1 MIADI
6 FIEALQAIK
15 RNKLRSAATG
25 FAVTSGIFLLIVLL
39 GAGNGVI
46 HTLENNSGSLA
57 LDAVYI
63 YPGWTSKAYAG
74 YDANR
79 QIKLDE
85 NDGAR
90 AHNTAPSK
98 VLDASISY
106 EQNTTVVTED
116 NKSMSTTLNGTGPE
130 FLKNMGYTLLSG
142 RFLNAIDIKERRK
155 EAVICETLAKR
166 LYGEGEDV
174 IGRMVR
180 IDGVCFSIIG
190 LLKDNNSRYND
201 MMMVPQTTLTGIYN
215 KHDDVS
221 NIILKTRGL
230 ESQPLYQ
237 QFEKAYMKV
246 MSIAHTFAP
255 DDDRAIFMYGGG
267 ANAEVMD
274 TAFSVI
280 RTAFWFLGILT
291 MLSGITGVSNI
302 MLISVR
308 ERTRE
313 FGIRKALGATPFHIV
328 SMVLLESILI
338 TAIAGYIG
346 MVLGIGFCEYMDASV
361 GNSVADMGGAQFK
374 YFQDPTVG
382 LDVCIRATIVMIVA
396 GAIAG
401 SIPARKAAKMKPI
414 DSLNA
419 K

>member
-1 MIADI
+1 MITDI
-6 FIEALQAIK
+6 FIEVIQAIK
-15 RNKLRSAATG
+15 RNKMRSAATG

-79 QIKLDE
+79 RIKLDE
-85 NDGAR
+85 KDAPR
-90 AHNTAPSK
+90 AQETDPQRVVS
-98 VLDASISY
+98 ASLSF
-106 EQNTTVVTED
+106 EQSVVIVNED
-116 NKSMSTTLNGTGPE
+116 NKSLSTTLNGTGPE
-130 FLKNMGYTLLSG
+130 FMKNMGYTLLKG
-142 RFLNAIDIKERRK
+142 RFLNNVDMKERRK
-155 EAVICETLAKR
+155 MVVICETLAKR
-166 LYGEGEDV
+166 LYGEGEEV
-174 IGRMVR
+174 VGRRVR
-180 IDGVCFSIIG
+180 IDGFIYQIVG
-190 LLKDNNSRYND
+190 LMKDNNSRYNS
-201 MMMVPQTTLTGIYN
+201 MAMVPETTLAGIYN
-215 KHDDVS
+215 KHDEVS

-230 ESQPLYQ
+230 ESVPAYQ
-237 QFEKAYMKV
+237 VFEKAYRKAMALV
-246 MSIAHTFAP
+246 HDFAP
-255 DDDRAIFMYGGG
+255 DDDRAIFMNGGG
-267 ANAEVMD
+267 ADAETMS

-280 RTAFWFLGILT
+280 RTAFWILGILT

-313 FGIRKALGATPFHIV
+313 FGIRKALGATPMHIV

-346 MVLGIGFCEYMDASV
+346 MILGIGFCEYMDHSV
-361 GNSVADMGGAQFK
+361 GNSVADMGGAQFR

-382 LDVCIRATIVMIVA
+382 LDVCIRATIVMIIA

-401 SIPARKAAKMKPI
+401 FIPARKAAKMKPI

>member
-1 MIADI
+1 M
-6 FIEALQAIK
+6 
-15 RNKLRSAATG
+15 RSAATG

-63 YPGWTSKAYAG
+63 YPGWTSKAHAG

-79 QIKLDE
+79 RIKFDDT
-85 NDGAR
+85 DGSR
-90 AHNTAPSK
+90 AKTVAPDNIINTS
-98 VLDASISY
+98 LSF
-106 EQNTTVVTED
+106 EQSAVIVTD
-116 NKSMSTTLNGTGPE
+116 DKTLSTTLNGTGPE
-130 FLKNMGYTLLSG
+130 FLNNMGYSLLKG
-142 RFLNAIDIKERRK
+142 RFLNDIDIKERRK
-155 EAVICETLAKR
+155 VAVVCETLAKR
-166 LYGEGEDV
+166 LYSEDTEI
-174 IGRMVR
+174 IGQRIR
-180 IDGVCFSIIG
+180 IDGFSYQIVG

-201 MMMVPQTTLTGIYN
+201 HTMVPQSTLVGIYN
-215 KHDDVS
+215 KHEDVS

-230 ESQPLYQ
+230 ESMPAYQ
-237 QFEKAYMKV
+237 AFEKAYKKMMAAV
-246 MSIAHTFAP
+246 HQFAP
-255 DDDRAIFMYGGG
+255 DDDRAIFMNGGG
-267 ANAEVMD
+267 ANAETMS

-313 FGIRKALGATPFHIV
+313 FGIRKALGATPMHIV

-346 MVLGIGFCEYMDASV
+346 MILGIGFCEYMDHSV
-361 GNSVADMGGAQFK
+361 GNSVADMGGAQFR

-382 LDVCIRATIVMIVA
+382 LDVCIRATIVMIIS

-401 SIPARKAAKMKPI
+401 FIPARKAAKMKPI

>member
-1 MIADI
+1 MITDI
-6 FIEALQAIK
+6 FIEVIQAIK
-15 RNKLRSAATG
+15 RNKMRAAATG

-46 HTLENNSGSLA
+46 HTLEHNSGSLA

-63 YPGWTSKAYAG
+63 YPSWTSKAYAG
-74 YDANR
+74 YDADR
-79 QIKLDE
+79 YIRLDE
-85 NDGAR
+85 NDGTR
-90 AHNTAPSK
+90 AKNAAPDNVIS
-98 VLDASISY
+98 ASLSY
-106 EQNTTVVTED
+106 EQSAVIVNDD
-116 NKSMSTTLNGTGPE
+116 NKSLSTTLNGTGPD
-130 FLKNMGYTLLSG
+130 FLSSMGYTLLKG
-142 RFLNAIDIKERRK
+142 RFLNDIDMRERRK
-155 EAVICETLAKR
+155 VAVVCETLAKR
-166 LYGEGEDV
+166 LYGEGAEAV
-174 IGRMVR
+174 GQRVR
-180 IDGVCFSIIG
+180 VDGFCYQIVG
-190 LLKDNNSRYND
+190 LLEDNNSRYND
-201 MMMVPQTTLTGIYN
+201 MVMVPETTLATIYN

-230 ESQPLYQ
+230 ESMPAYQ
-237 QFEKAYMKV
+237 MFEEAYRKV
-246 MSIAHTFAP
+246 MSVAHQFAP
-255 DDDRAIFMYGGG
+255 DDENGIFMYGGG
-267 ANAEVMD
+267 ANAETMS

-280 RTAFWFLGILT
+280 RTAFWILGILT

-313 FGIRKALGATPFHIV
+313 FGIRKALGATPWHIEM
-328 SMVLLESILI
+328 MVLLESILI

-346 MVLGIGFCEYMDASV
+346 MILGIGFCEYMDHSV
-361 GNSVADMGGAQFK
+361 GNSVADMGGAQFQ

-382 LDVCIRATIVMIVA
+382 LDVCIRATVVMIIA

-401 SIPARKAAKMKPI
+401 FIPARKAAKMKPI